1 MRIALIA
8 AQCHGASRGGAA
20 VGRAPR
26 SRRGRRRPC
35 GAVRARRAGDPRA
48 PRPRPLRPPALHD
61 RAPGGLLPPRAPGRR
76 RPERRLGGALLLRAG
91 ARAAGRPR
99 APPALRP
106 ARRLRGAAG
115 EARPARPRARRP
127 LPRALDAND
136 HVDREAAARS
146 GVGFYG
152 KNTLLITRRH
162 GSWVVLGTLV
172 TAAAL
177 EPTPPLA
184 ADCGSCRLCVDACP
198 TGALDE
204 PGTLDATRCLA
215 YWTQVPEPI
224 PPAYRAALGAQ
235 VYGCDVC
242 QDVCPWNRGIERRRA
257 AEPPDAGAHV
267 DLVAWLEGDLGA
279 FGRLYVPRR
288 DPRWLRRNALVAAGN
303 VGAPR
308 GRLRRAVERHARG
321 GDPMLAEHA
330 RWALERMEARAW
342 R

>member
-1 MRIALIA
+1 
-8 AQCHGASRGGAA
+8 G
-20 VGRAPR
+20 APR
-26 SRRGRRRPC
+26 
-35 GAVRARRAGDPRA
+35 
-48 PRPRPLRPPALHD
+48 
-61 RAPGGLLPPRAPGRR
+61 RR

-99 APPALRP
+99 APPALRL

-198 TGALDE
+198 TSAARSTPPAASRSGRRSRSRSRPPTARRSARRCTAATSARTSA
-204 PGTLDATRCLA
+204 PGTA
-215 YWTQVPEPI
+215 
-224 PPAYRAALGAQ
+224 GSS
-235 VYGCDVC
+235 
-242 QDVCPWNRGIERRRA
+242 
-257 AEPPDAGAHV
+257 AGA
-267 DLVAWLEGDLGA
+267 
-279 FGRLYVPRR
+279 RPNR
-288 DPRWLRRNALVAAGN
+288 PT
-303 VGAPR
+303 P
-308 GRLRRAVERHARG
+308 AR
-321 GDPMLAEHA
+321 MS
-330 RWALERMEARAW
+330 
-342 R
+342 